1 MKKIA
6 LSIIAGSLFVFMVSG
21 AYATTY
27 DLSNIYVNKTVN
39 GSSTIDIPS
48 FSSSTGLGTL
58 TLTYSGAGSYDIRAL
73 FDYDINLST
82 AGIYNDQGTSNGSP
96 VINPATQSWE
106 INDLYALSDD
116 FANNTLNN
124 SISPFFPYDIQ
135 SDTGYDA
142 AMALGYSFNLSDTQT
157 AILSFTSS
165 NIAPLSGFYLTQ
177 TGISSDSLY
186 LSSTIDIRD
195 TGANPVPEPSTFLL
209 LGSAIAGL
217 ALYRRNMKKSA

>member
-6 LSIIAGSLFVFMVSG
+6 LSIIAGSLSVFLVSG

-27 DLSNIYVNKTVN
+27 DLSNIYVNETVN
-39 GSSTIDIPS
+39 GSSTIYSPS

-58 TLTYSGAGSYDIRAL
+58 TLTYSGAGSYNTLTL
-73 FDYDINLST
+73 FDYDINLLT
-82 AGIYNDQGTSNGSP
+82 AGIYNDQGSFTGIPAISP
-96 VINPATQSWE
+96 AVQSWE
-106 INDLYALSDD
+106 INDLNELATDFYNGALS
-116 FANNTLNN
+116 N
-124 SISPFFPYDIQ
+124 SAAPFFPYDIQ
-135 SDTGYDA
+135 NNIGYDA

-186 LSSTIDIRD
+186 LGSSIDIRD